1 MLVLADL
8 RSLSRQELEDKV
20 MALKKSL
27 FNMVSQKESGR
38 IEQPS
43 SIKAARRDI
52 ARILTVLNEM
62 KQRKDK

>member
-8 RSLSRQELEDKV
+8 RSLSRQELEDKIT
-20 MALKKSL
+20 ALKKTL
-27 FNMVSQKESGR
+27 FNMVSQKEAGR

-43 SIKAARRDI
+43 AIKVTRRDI
-52 ARILTVLNEM
+52 ARILTVLSEM

>member
-62 KQRKDK
+62 KHGKDK

>member
-27 FNMVSQKESGR
+27 FNMVSQKEAGR

-43 SIKAARRDI
+43 GIKITRRDI

-62 KQRKDK
+62 KHGKDK

>member
-8 RSLSRQELEDKV
+8 RSLSRQELEDKIT
-20 MALKKSL
+20 ALKKTL
-27 FNMVSQKESGR
+27 FNMVSQKEAGR

-43 SIKAARRDI
+43 AIKTTRRDI

>member
-1 MLVLADL
+1 MIVLADL

-20 MALKKSL
+20 IALKKSL